1 MRKFFAVSMY
11 MSMARMYDMCM
22 VDAATFSK
30 ELSSV
35 ETL

>member
-1 MRKFFAVSMY
+1 MKKFFAVSMY
-11 MSMARMYDMCM
+11 MPMARMYDMCM
-22 VDAATFSK
+22 VNAVTFSK